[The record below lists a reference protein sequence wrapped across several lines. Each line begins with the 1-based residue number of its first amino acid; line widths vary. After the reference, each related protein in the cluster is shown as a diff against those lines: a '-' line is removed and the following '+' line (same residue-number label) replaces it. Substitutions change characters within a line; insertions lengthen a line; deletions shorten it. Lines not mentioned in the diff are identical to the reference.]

1 MGSVNNQVDSME
13 DNGRSPLNF
22 QISAQNSMVVV
33 SFSGALIN
41 SNLGVIERCV
51 VEVLGSKATS
61 VVLNF
66 RKVTKLDF
74 PAISQLIRFQHA
86 IREKPAKLRLCF
98 LSSDFLRI
106 LEDRGAIRKDELRIT
121 LAEAVHSF
129 DFKMK
134 N

>member
-13 DNGRSPLNF
+13 DNGRSPLNYQF
-22 QISAQNSMVVV
+22 SSQNSMVVV

-41 SNLGVIERCV
+41 SNLGTLEKCMA
-51 VEVLGSKATS
+51 EVLGSKATS

-66 RKVTKLDF
+66 RKATKLDF
-74 PAISQLIRFQHA
+74 PATSALIRLQHS

-98 LSSDFLRI
+98 LSSDFTRV
-106 LEDRGAIRKDELRIT
+106 LEDRGAIRKDELRVT
-121 LAEAVHSF
+121 LVEAVHSF

>member
-1 MGSVNNQVDSME
+1 ME

-41 SNLGVIERCV
+41 SNLGVLEKCII
-51 VEVLGSKATS
+51 EVLGSKATS

-66 RKVTKLDF
+66 RKATKLDF
-74 PAISQLIRFQHA
+74 PAVSLLIRFQHS

-98 LSSDFLRI
+98 LSSDLMRI